1 MPVLLGQAGS
11 LICVLILL
19 FNPSVFG
26 QSMPREDVIDVP
38 AMSDG
43 LTVSNLF
50 QSHMVLQRDKPI
62 ELWGWADEGSEV
74 EVLFAGNQV
83 TATSGVDRRWEVE
96 LPPMATNRIGQP
108 IRIVSG
114 QEQIELVDVLI
125 GDVWILGGQSNMEF
139 ELAKVENGSLEI
151 VSAHYPNIRILT
163 IPQSQ
168 GPVNQLSFP
177 RLHQWSDW
185 SNRHFRKG
193 DWDVCSPEIAKELSA
208 IGFVFARRVHQASQI
223 PIGVIDVSRGGTTVE
238 TWTPLRVLK
247 QIEDPICVQKIKD
260 FEESALQWDAK
271 ADLVKRQEQHQ
282 AKIKRMAD
290 EGKEVSDAER
300 QPPSDLRLGP
310 IGDHNYPGH
319 CYAGMIAP
327 LEGLS
332 VKGVIFHQGYNNA
345 FDGTLGAKLYRT
357 VFPKMIEAWRK
368 AFGDPE
374 MPFGIL
380 SLCTDGY
387 PQTLDDYSEK
397 MFNAGIDIRAAQYET
412 FLEYFHQGDE
422 NIGFAST
429 FDLRRRWY
437 HPQLKLP
444 AGERIARWAL
454 ATEYGFE
461 GQLEWRPPMLVEM
474 QVIDNAIELLFDREV
489 GDPMDG
495 AIRGFAIAGEDRRF
509 HPAVAQYA
517 EQGKNNRG
525 QIQYDRRRLIL
536 RSSMVGYPIHYRYAW
551 GRNPLANLQ
560 AVGNKDLPFATQR
573 SDSWP
578 MEEVPLGVLG
588 NEVSLPI
595 SRSDRNQLLQALR
608 DQDKERRIHDAKQLL
623 KDLGG
628 DSSR

>member
-260 FEESALQWDAK
+260 FEESALQWDAE

-282 AKIKRMAD
+282 AKIKRM
-290 EGKEVSDAER
+290 VMMTLM
-300 QPPSDLRLGP
+300 PP
-310 IGDHNYPGH
+310 N
-319 CYAGMIAP
+319 
-327 LEGLS
+327 
-332 VKGVIFHQGYNNA
+332 
-345 FDGTLGAKLYRT
+345 
-357 VFPKMIEAWRK
+357 
-368 AFGDPE
+368 E
-374 MPFGIL
+374 MV
-380 SLCTDGY
+380 
-387 PQTLDDYSEK
+387 Q
-397 MFNAGIDIRAAQYET
+397 
-412 FLEYFHQGDE
+412 
-422 NIGFAST
+422 
-429 FDLRRRWY
+429 
-437 HPQLKLP
+437 
-444 AGERIARWAL
+444 
-454 ATEYGFE
+454 
-461 GQLEWRPPMLVEM
+461 
-474 QVIDNAIELLFDREV
+474 
-489 GDPMDG
+489 
-495 AIRGFAIAGEDRRF
+495 
-509 HPAVAQYA
+509 
-517 EQGKNNRG
+517 
-525 QIQYDRRRLIL
+525 
-536 RSSMVGYPIHYRYAW
+536 
-551 GRNPLANLQ
+551 
-560 AVGNKDLPFATQR
+560 
-573 SDSWP
+573 
-578 MEEVPLGVLG
+578 
-588 NEVSLPI
+588 
-595 SRSDRNQLLQALR
+595 
-608 DQDKERRIHDAKQLL
+608 
-623 KDLGG
+623 
-628 DSSR
+628 